1 LIDLE
6 NKGNML
12 YSTNDDYALYGLIPL
27 KYRNCFPP
35 YPILIATKNIWESD
49 LNSSPQ
55 YGFNHELE
63 VYGAGCTPPLQ
74 VNVTDASPGQ
84 LDCISFGNPLLPL
97 NMANTTENSTFFS
110 TLCDDFSLLSTETA
124 FQSELGNYCN
134 AIQNF
139 DPTNT
144 SEYLQKRKA
153 YADAHKLLN
162 AYYEHVAFNNESLG
176 INSAIDMLQDLNYA
190 LINTESETEYA
201 KIDYDLDIGL
211 LERYRGNYDAAI
223 SHLEALILEIQEYE
237 PELFFVEKWLCSLYA
252 EKLLTEGSINYD
264 EFDALIMECE
274 ARYEE
279 NMATL
284 SDELPA
290 NESTNNNEENNYM
303 QISPNPNDGSFTVNI
318 NCELNNAEIRVS
330 NSIGQ
335 PISTTVLSNTGEQ
348 VINITGLSVGQYT
361 VYYIINGSVIESDV
375 VFVE

>member
-1 LIDLE
+1 MYFFL
-6 NKGNML
+6 
-12 YSTNDDYALYGLIPL
+12 
-27 KYRNCFPP
+27 NCFTTP
-35 YPILIATKNIWESD
+35 D
-49 LNSSPQ
+49 SS
-55 YGFNHELE
+55 
-63 VYGAGCTPPLQ
+63 
-74 VNVTDASPGQ
+74 
-84 LDCISFGNPLLPL
+84 SFG
-97 NMANTTENSTFFS
+97 
-110 TLCDDFSLLSTETA
+110 
-124 FQSELGNYCN
+124 
-134 AIQNF
+134 
-139 DPTNT
+139 
-144 SEYLQKRKA
+144 
-153 YADAHKLLN
+153 
-162 AYYEHVAFNNESLG
+162 
-176 INSAIDMLQDLNYA
+176 
-190 LINTESETEYA
+190 
-201 KIDYDLDIGL
+201 DLDIGL
-211 LERYRGNYDAAI
+211 LERYRGNYNAAI

-303 QISPNPNDGSFTVNI
+303 HISPNPNDGSFTVNI

-361 VYYIINGSVIESDV
+361 VYYIINGSVNESEV